1 MLPAFLEGSPKLV
14 SMSDPCFFQII
25 ASAFGLVRGI
35 FFVPLK
41 KRKKEW
47 NLFPRALLSP
57 LWKPLWPSQPAVLGA
72 PIPGIKPL
80 GWGVP
85 HEAWTHCSLGEPLQL

>member
-1 MLPAFLEGSPKLV
+1 MVPASLEGSPKLV
-14 SMSDPCFFQII
+14 NMSDPHNFQII
-25 ASAFGLVRGI
+25 ASMLGLEMCGN

-41 KRKKEW
+41 KKNGICFLEPSVS
-47 NLFPRALLSP
+47 FMEA
-57 LWKPLWPSQPAVLGA
+57 LWPSQPAVLGA

-85 HEAWTHCSLGEPLQL
+85 HETLTPCSLG